1 MIALR
6 GTITNI
12 FDIMS
17 VKIMRVYLDNCC
29 YNRPFD
35 PSVQTR
41 VQVETIC
48 KLAVQF
54 MMATRKVEYVWSEM
68 LDYEVSQNPSLKRQM
83 AILRWVS
90 GAVENVALD
99 DVVYARA
106 AELEKSG
113 IKTKDAIHLA
123 SAEQSE
129 CDWLLTTD
137 DRFIR
142 RAQGNTEV
150 RVATPVE
157 FIMENK
163 DENV

>member
-1 MIALR
+1 M
-6 GTITNI
+6 NK

-17 VKIMRVYLDNCC
+17 IKIMRVYLDNCC

-142 RAQGNTEV
+142 RAQGNTDV
-150 RVATPVE
+150 RVATPME

>member
-1 MIALR
+1 
-6 GTITNI
+6 
-12 FDIMS
+12 
-17 VKIMRVYLDNCC
+17 MRVYLDNCC

>member
-1 MIALR
+1 
-6 GTITNI
+6 
-12 FDIMS
+12 
-17 VKIMRVYLDNCC
+17 
-29 YNRPFD
+29 
-35 PSVQTR
+35 
-41 VQVETIC
+41 
-48 KLAVQF
+48 

-106 AELEKSG
+106 AEIEKTG

-137 DRFIR
+137 DRFIK
-142 RAQGNTEV
+142 RARGNTDV

>member
-1 MIALR
+1 
-6 GTITNI
+6 
-12 FDIMS
+12 
-17 VKIMRVYLDNCC
+17 MRIYLDNCC

-35 PSVQTR
+35 PSGQTR

-54 MMATRKVEYVWSEM
+54 MMATRRVEYVWSEM

-90 GAVENVALD
+90 GAVENVVLD

-106 AELEKSG
+106 AEIEKTG

-137 DRFIR
+137 DRFIK
-142 RAQGNTEV
+142 RAQGNTDV

>member
-1 MIALR
+1 
-6 GTITNI
+6 
-12 FDIMS
+12 
-17 VKIMRVYLDNCC
+17 
-29 YNRPFD
+29 
-35 PSVQTR
+35 
-41 VQVETIC
+41 
-48 KLAVQF
+48 
-54 MMATRKVEYVWSEM
+54 
-68 LDYEVSQNPSLKRQM
+68 M
-83 AILRWVS
+83 AILRWVP

-106 AELEKSG
+106 AEIEKAG

-123 SAEQSE
+123 SVERAG

-137 DRFIR
+137 DRFIKHAR
-142 RAQGNTEV
+142 GNTHV

>member
-1 MIALR
+1 
-6 GTITNI
+6 
-12 FDIMS
+12 
-17 VKIMRVYLDNCC
+17 MRVYLDNCC

-35 PSVQTR
+35 PSDQTR
-41 VQVETIC
+41 VQIETIC
-48 KLAVQF
+48 KLSVQF
-54 MMATRKVEYVWSEM
+54 LMATRKIEYVWSEM
-68 LDYEVSQNPSLKRQM
+68 LDYEVSQNPSRKRQM

-90 GAVENVALD
+90 GAIENVALD
-99 DVVYARA
+99 DAVYARA
-106 AELEKSG
+106 AELEKTG

-123 SAEQSE
+123 SAERAG

-142 RAQGNTEV
+142 RARGNSSV

-157 FIMENK
+157 FVMEEN

>member
-1 MIALR
+1 M
-6 GTITNI
+6 NK

-17 VKIMRVYLDNCC
+17 IKIMRVYLDNCC

-142 RAQGNTEV
+142 RAQGNTDV

>member
-1 MIALR
+1 
-6 GTITNI
+6 
-12 FDIMS
+12 
-17 VKIMRVYLDNCC
+17 MRVYLDNCC

-41 VQVETIC
+41 VQVVTIC

-90 GAVENVALD
+90 GAVENVVLD

-106 AELEKSG
+106 AEIEKTG

>member
-6 GTITNI
+6 GAITNK

-17 VKIMRVYLDNCC
+17 IKIMRVYLDNCC

-142 RAQGNTEV
+142 RAQGNTDV

>member
-1 MIALR
+1 
-6 GTITNI
+6 
-12 FDIMS
+12 
-17 VKIMRVYLDNCC
+17 MRVYLDNCC

-54 MMATRKVEYVWSEM
+54 MLATRKVEYVWSEM

-83 AILRWVS
+83 AILRWVP
-90 GAVENVALD
+90 GAAENVALD

-106 AELEKSG
+106 AELEKAG
-113 IKTKDAIHLA
+113 IKHA
-123 SAEQSE
+123 
-129 CDWLLTTD
+129 
-137 DRFIR
+137 R
-142 RAQGNTEV
+142 GNTNV

>member
-1 MIALR
+1 
-6 GTITNI
+6 
-12 FDIMS
+12 
-17 VKIMRVYLDNCC
+17 MRVYLDNCS

-35 PSVQTR
+35 PAGQTR
-41 VQVETIC
+41 IQVETIC

-54 MMATRKVEYVWSEM
+54 LMATRKVEYVWSEM
-68 LDYEVSQNPSLKRQM
+68 LDYEVSRNPSLKRQM
-83 AILRWVS
+83 AILRWVP

-106 AELEKSG
+106 AEIEKAG

-123 SAEQSE
+123 SAERAG

-137 DRFIR
+137 DRFIKHAR
-142 RAQGNTEV
+142 GNTHV
-150 RVATPVE
+150 RMATPVE

>member
-1 MIALR
+1 
-6 GTITNI
+6 
-12 FDIMS
+12 
-17 VKIMRVYLDNCC
+17 MRVHLDNCC

-83 AILRWVS
+83 AILRWVP

-99 DVVYARA
+99 GVVYARA
-106 AELEKSG
+106 AELEKTG

-123 SAEQSE
+123 SAEQSG

-142 RAQGNTEV
+142 HARGNTNV
-150 RVATPVE
+150 RVSTPVE

>member
-1 MIALR
+1 
-6 GTITNI
+6 
-12 FDIMS
+12 
-17 VKIMRVYLDNCC
+17 MRVYLDNCC

-90 GAVENVALD
+90 GAVGNVALD

-142 RAQGNTEV
+142 RAQGNTDV